1 MGLGLAN
8 WREGN
13 LDGVRTNFER
23 VVMIEPDHPTALAYL
38 ERLAGAS
45 VATRRAPDAADQ
57 ACMDGN
63 TELAFEL
70 YSARL
75 ETGATDSVAL
85 LRAGLIHAWSE
96 RYVAALQ
103 LLDLLVD
110 LEPNNVEGRLARA
123 RVYAWSGDTPLA
135 VDQVERILEVQ
146 PDHAEAPA
154 ALSLFQSWSGQADE
168 AGEACGEL
176 ISIAPGYRAGQQ
188 QRIQALARATQYDQS
203 LSTFQALVE
212 ENPDDIDVRL
222 GLARALGFAG
232 DYAGAVDQYDEVLLR
247 SPEEMRALAGRSK
260 IFGWA
265 GQLVDSERAAL
276 RAFQVDSG
284 NGEAWA
290 SLGEALDA
298 FEVAAG
304 LAPANPEI
312 RDQLRSAQRSVAPR
326 ARPTFTWARDSDGN
340 RMLTTSATASVY
352 VTSTLQV
359 RGSGYQ
365 RTLEQVFA
373 VDRLE
378 KRAFGGMVDAD
389 LQVRPGWQLN
399 AGVGGSVTDGV
410 GDPSFLAVRAGMRSP
425 EQYAVVASV
434 NLSSYG
440 LDETASLA
448 ERGVRATD
456 VVLSLRWNPAPLWR
470 VDVALGQGRY
480 DGTQANGR
488 RSGYLGASRRIGR
501 FYSLGVSV
509 RGFSFEKNLSD
520 GYFDPDFYGVAEVTG
535 YWLYRPAP
543 WSFLVEAALG
553 VQQIGSDGERAAS
566 LRGNGRVGYRLG
578 SGREL
583 SVSYSYSTAGLTA
596 SATGSGDCD
605 YSALTFGF
613 NWTF

>member
-1 MGLGLAN
+1 M
-8 WREGN
+8 
-13 LDGVRTNFER
+13 
-23 VVMIEPDHPTALAYL
+23 
-38 ERLAGAS
+38 
-45 VATRRAPDAADQ
+45 
-57 ACMDGN
+57 
-63 TELAFEL
+63 
-70 YSARL
+70 
-75 ETGATDSVAL
+75 
-85 LRAGLIHAWSE
+85 
-96 RYVAALQ
+96 AALQ

-146 PDHAEAPA
+146 PDHAEARA
-154 ALSLFQSWSGQADE
+154 ALSLFQSWSGQVDE

-399 AGVGGSVTDGV
+399 AGVG
-410 GDPSFLAVRAGMRSP
+410 
-425 EQYAVVASV
+425 
-434 NLSSYG
+434 
-440 LDETASLA
+440 
-448 ERGVRATD
+448 
-456 VVLSLRWNPAPLWR
+456 W
-470 VDVALGQGRY
+470 
-480 DGTQANGR
+480 
-488 RSGYLGASRRIGR
+488 
-501 FYSLGVSV
+501 
-509 RGFSFEKNLSD
+509 
-520 GYFDPDFYGVAEVTG
+520 
-535 YWLYRPAP
+535 
-543 WSFLVEAALG
+543 
-553 VQQIGSDGERAAS
+553 
-566 LRGNGRVGYRLG
+566 
-578 SGREL
+578 
-583 SVSYSYSTAGLTA
+583 
-596 SATGSGDCD
+596 
-605 YSALTFGF
+605 
-613 NWTF
+613 